1 MNRDPY
7 VVPFYS
13 SKPPRLRNYHSP
25 AVFVATCAGVLG
37 LLVHWNPLWAGVYFL
52 GALALGGRR
61 YGVNS
66 CRCAAAA
73 VAKCPEAMTGS
84 ADALE
89 ASSGLS

>member
-52 GALALGGRR
+52 GALALGVAVTELIRAGVRR
-61 YGVNS
+61 QRWRN
-66 CRCAAAA
+66 
-73 VAKCPEAMTGS
+73 
-84 ADALE
+84 ALRR
-89 ASSGLS
+89 